1 MIRASPIETAMPMK
15 TVAVIRHV
23 HFEDLGSFEEPLTRA
38 GYELRYYDVGRRS
51 LPDPIA
57 PDLVIVLGAPVGVYE
72 EDKYPFLRDE
82 IALLTAR
89 LSAGQ
94 PTFGICLGAQLIARA
109 LGARVYPSGV
119 KEIGWGP
126 VDLTDAA
133 ASAPLRHLARTP
145 VLHWHGDTFDL
156 PQGAVHLAST
166 AMCRNQAFSSGS
178 NILCVQFH
186 PEFEPTAGIE
196 PWLVGHAAE
205 LAAAGID
212 PRDLRDGA
220 NAAGPSL
227 PAKARKMFE
236 EWLEGLRS

>member
-1 MIRASPIETAMPMK
+1 MSMK
-15 TVAVIRHV
+15 TTAVIRHV
-23 HFEDLGSFEEPLTRA
+23 HFEDLGTFEGPLTGA
-38 GYELRYYDVGRRS
+38 GYQIRYYDVGHRG
-51 LPDPIA
+51 LPDPA
-57 PDLVIVLGAPVGVYE
+57 EPGLVIVLGAPVGVYE

-82 IALLTAR
+82 IELLTAR
-89 LSAGQ
+89 AGAGR
-94 PTFGICLGAQLIARA
+94 PTFGICLGAQLVARA

-133 ASAPLRHLARTP
+133 ASTPLRHLANTP

-156 PQGAVHLAST
+156 PRGALNLAST
-166 AMCRNQAFSSGS
+166 AICRNQAFSSGS
-178 NILCVQFH
+178 NILGVQFH
-186 PEFEPTAGIE
+186 PEVDPTAGIE

-227 PAKARKMFE
+227 PAKARNMFT
-236 EWLEGLRS
+236 EWLNGLRP